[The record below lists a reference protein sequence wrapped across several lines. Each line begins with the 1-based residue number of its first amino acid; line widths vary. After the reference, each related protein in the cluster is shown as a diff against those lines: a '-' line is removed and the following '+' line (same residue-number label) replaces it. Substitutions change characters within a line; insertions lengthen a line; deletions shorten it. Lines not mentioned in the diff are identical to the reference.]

1 MPTLRAET
9 NIIELYTAAAA
20 SLSKHIKAVLTRCS
34 AGLWCHAIPAWKPA
48 WSHVLIDRSRGWAH
62 DRSVSAISAI
72 HDTVVSSLFERVSFK
87 NFKRMKN
94 IERPTSWGRNHGAR
108 KENMAPTLYGWI
120 IAPLSISWCLSQM
133 FRHVHPAWVPSM
145 ACHATRRYKELV
157 HRPSDPKRL
166 DVVLRFLEHVWI
178 HINDISMNT
187 ICFVMNTYQWHAAS
201 SLQTPETLMRF
212 WEKLQ
217 QSAAVDLRTY
227 RAFAVNTL

>member
-108 KENMAPTLYGWI
+108 KENMAPTLYGELLHRFPSAGAW
-120 IAPLSISWCLSQM
+120 AKCSGMSTQHGC
-133 FRHVHPAWVPSM
+133 PAWHVM
-145 ACHATRRYKELV
+145 LQGDTR
-157 HRPSDPKRL
+157 S
-166 DVVLRFLEHVWI
+166 
-178 HINDISMNT
+178 
-187 ICFVMNTYQWHAAS
+187 
-201 SLQTPETLMRF
+201 
-212 WEKLQ
+212 
-217 QSAAVDLRTY
+217 
-227 RAFAVNTL
+227 